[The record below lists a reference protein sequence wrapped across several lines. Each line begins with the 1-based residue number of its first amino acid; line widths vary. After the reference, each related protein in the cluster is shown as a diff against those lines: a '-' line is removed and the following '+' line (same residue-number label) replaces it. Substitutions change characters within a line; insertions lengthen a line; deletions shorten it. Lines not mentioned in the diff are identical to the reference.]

1 MTPSSKV
8 ACFNLQ
14 ARKEGDPFE
23 PPPPLTYLPGLPFIC
38 SGPPS
43 AITCSSTWERRGWRR
58 SLFPWPHSLPFLP
71 ALLLLR
77 RSQALLAHNGG
88 GFGAHRRA
96 DQPRPVSM

>member
-43 AITCSSTWERRGWRR
+43 ATS
-58 SLFPWPHSLPFLP
+58 
-71 ALLLLR
+71 
-77 RSQALLAHNGG
+77 
-88 GFGAHRRA
+88 
-96 DQPRPVSM
+96 